1 MPTWWSPLQ
10 PLRKA
15 RPISTYREIVPL
27 WAQDSFPKGSH
38 VWEPKLSKC
47 ASVSRDRRSPDVSWI
62 FEHLSFLPCPELCTW
77 PGWGTVPSLTQ
88 AVGAVPH
95 GHCPACCPAAAPSA
109 AQPGAL
115 QHLPAMGSHL
125 PHPGSEPG
133 AAAGV
138 GWGQGALPALM
149 ASSFPTVLALC
160 SRSWGCAGEWI
171 SLQTQSVIVVTRLAF
186 FFFMQNGSFQA
197 FSSWFLWFLFWARV
211 PISSCTSRSWTQQ
224 SHHLIPEN
232 CWFNVAA

>member
-1 MPTWWSPLQ
+1 M
-10 PLRKA
+10 
-15 RPISTYREIVPL
+15 
-27 WAQDSFPKGSH
+27 WAGYLSIFP
-38 VWEPKLSKC
+38 
-47 ASVSRDRRSPDVSWI
+47 
-62 FEHLSFLPCPELCTW
+62 SFLPCPELCTW

-95 GHCPACCPAAAPSA
+95 GHCPACCPAAAPST

-160 SRSWGCAGEWI
+160 SCSWGCAGEWI

-186 FFFMQNGSFQA
+186 FFLCKTVVSKLSARDSCDSCSGLACPFPPALPGHEPSRVTIWSLRTADLTWLHSCAAKLQWGAVITGIYFSFLIRHSLWKELKLIFLSLRNKA
-197 FSSWFLWFLFWARV
+197 AVFLW
-211 PISSCTSRSWTQQ
+211 
-224 SHHLIPEN
+224 
-232 CWFNVAA
+232 